1 MHPTA
6 LHSHTDP
13 TCTVPLLSWQN
24 GIVFLSTKRSRIF
37 GLQTPVTE
45 EGNNSA
51 KTEVSSS
58 MPTAALL
65 GLSPQGH
72 VARQTATRYFSGASE
87 ETQRSCKEMARPG
100 ASAVKATVSKPQ
112 TQALRP
118 SDSRAGTR
126 TPLHSREKAL
136 TKAKNPKTNQ
146 SSLNSGLRKM
156 KLGNK
161 KKTTS
166 LISSNS

>member
-1 MHPTA
+1 MHPT
-6 LHSHTDP
+6 
-13 TCTVPLLSWQN
+13 TCTVPLLSRQN
-24 GIVFLSTKRSRIF
+24 GIAFLSTERSRIF
-37 GLQTPVTE
+37 GLETPVTE

-58 MPTAALL
+58 MRTAALL

-72 VARQTATRYFSGASE
+72 VARQTATRYFSGESE

-112 TQALRP
+112 TQAQRP
-118 SDSRAGTR
+118 SGSRAGTR
-126 TPLHSREKAL
+126 PPLHSWEKVL

-146 SSLNSGLRKM
+146 SNLNSGLRKM

-161 KKTTS
+161 QKKQPH
-166 LISSNS
+166 